1 MEKNVK
7 KLNINS
13 TVQIPATKDILT
25 FLRSENAQFW
35 HDHVIKNG
43 STPDVVAFAK
53 KRIEEYKDPEIK
65 DGMITMQLWVA
76 MQTFG
81 PAMCLGNTPL
91 FTNILINEK
100 DLK

>member
-1 MEKNVK
+1 MKR
-7 KLNINS
+7 LNINS
-13 TVQIPATKDILT
+13 TVQIPATKDVLT
-25 FLRSENAQFW
+25 FLRSENTQFW
-35 HDHVIKNG
+35 QDHVVKNG
-43 STPDVVAFAK
+43 STPDVVASAK

-76 MQTFG
+76 MNTFG
-81 PAMCLGNTPL
+81 PTMSLGVTPL

>member
-1 MEKNVK
+1 MK

-13 TVQIPATKDILT
+13 TVQITVTKDILT
-25 FLRSENAQFW
+25 FLRSENTQFW

-43 STPDVVAFAK
+43 STPDVVAFVK

-76 MQTFG
+76 MKTFG
-81 PAMCLGNTPL
+81 PTMCLGNTTL